1 MILTQSQS
9 MLFITAHTSVKIIK
23 KCQSSQSNTDQ
34 KINQKQSKH
43 LMLIF
48 IKTFFIFY
56 TAEFY
61 SLTDQ
66 LQLKVKKV
74 AD

>member
-9 MLFITAHTSVKIIK
+9 TLFIAAHTSVKIIK
-23 KCQSSQSNTDQ
+23 KCQSNQSNIDQ
-34 KINQKQSKH
+34 KINQKQLKH
-43 LMLIF
+43 LVLIF
-48 IKTFFIFY
+48 IKIFLIFY

-61 SLTDQ
+61 SLADQ
-66 LQLKVKKV
+66 LQLRVKKV